1 MSFFKW
7 IKKVFEPSVDKPEQE
22 LKEAFRFLL
31 EDYGFSYAKLDLG
44 DLEDRNGKRIF
55 YGPLYAYQFYNDRLC
70 IHIVELV
77 QRHEIDV
84 YVTEKRETDQHRIF
98 SGEKLPSH
106 LAANWR
112 LLAAEIK
119 TEIAANQ
126 TIFGKHV

>member
-1 MSFFKW
+1 MIFFKW
-7 IKKVFEPSVDKPEQE
+7 IKKVFEPPVDKREVE
-22 LKEAFRFLL
+22 IKEAFGFLL
-31 EDYGFSYAKLDLG
+31 DGYGFSYAKLDLG

-98 SGEKLPSH
+98 SGERMTYRLTH
-106 LAANWR
+106 NLR
-112 LLAAEIK
+112 LLATEIK
-119 TEIAANQ
+119 SELTANQ
-126 TIFGKHV
+126 TIFGKRV